1 MNGEK
6 REDPNM
12 SYDVDKKC
20 RLCES
25 NLMTTRITNSKL
37 LFSDRG
43 GERLDVRFGAVGVIL
58 DNGAP
63 VVFSHWQFIF

>member
-12 SYDVDKKC
+12 SHDVDKKYC
-20 RLCES
+20 LCES

-37 LFSDRG
+37 LCDQG

-58 DNGAP
+58 DNGERA
-63 VVFSHWQFIF
+63 VFSHWPFIF